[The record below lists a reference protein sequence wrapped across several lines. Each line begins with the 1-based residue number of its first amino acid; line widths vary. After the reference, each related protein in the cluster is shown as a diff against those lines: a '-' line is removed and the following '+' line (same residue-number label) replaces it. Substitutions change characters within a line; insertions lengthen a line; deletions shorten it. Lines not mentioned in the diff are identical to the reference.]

1 MCLIELIIE
10 KKGVEWNRQI
20 LNESKEM
27 QEERGI
33 MKQVIIVQ
41 ALRLSS
47 FEMVEFFY
55 RFIRNCELFENL
67 LYEYKHVQV
76 SNSS

>member
-1 MCLIELIIE
+1 MCLIVLIIE

-20 LNESKEM
+20 LNQSKEM

-47 FEMVEFFY
+47 FEMV
-55 RFIRNCELFENL
+55 
-67 LYEYKHVQV
+67 
-76 SNSS
+76 